1 MKLIPI
7 PLISVVTLLFCRLQ
21 TETKNIPDEQETTK
35 QMNDWMR
42 ATQAFIC
49 SIPLLI
55 SLIVPQLSYCQSTR
69 LWTQTD
75 RQYLINNLERTKA
88 EILKETKQLSVQQ
101 WSFKQDSTKWSIGQV
116 LEHLGLYERIFAQEA
131 DIMLS
136 TQPEPQLDRL
146 SKPDSSYL
154 AWMNDPS
161 PHKAEWNAEPL
172 GLMKGADNLTFF
184 LFGRNRIIDFV
195 RNTTY
200 DLKSH
205 FTFRWGEERRRSI
218 HALMVVHFGH
228 TDRHLRQI
236 RRIKEQ
242 PDFPKQ

>member
-1 MKLIPI
+1 MK
-7 PLISVVTLLFCRLQ
+7 
-21 TETKNIPDEQETTK
+21 
-35 QMNDWMR
+35 
-42 ATQAFIC
+42 AFIV
-49 SIPLLI
+49 SIPLLLR
-55 SLIVPQLSYCQSTR
+55 LIIPQLSYCQDTR
-69 LWTQTD
+69 LWTEKD
-75 RQYLINNLERTKA
+75 RQYLVDNLERTKLD
-88 EILKETKQLSVQQ
+88 IIKETKSLSLQQ

-136 TQPEPQLDRL
+136 TKPEPQLDSL
-146 SKPDSSYL
+146 SKPDSAYL
-154 AWMNDPS
+154 AWMSDPS

-172 GLMKGADNLTFF
+172 GLIKGADNLTFF
-184 LFGRNRIIDFV
+184 LYGRDRIINFV
-195 RNTTY
+195 RHSSY

-236 RRIKEQ
+236 RRIKDQ
-242 PDFPKQ
+242 PAFPKK

>member
-1 MKLIPI
+1 
-7 PLISVVTLLFCRLQ
+7 
-21 TETKNIPDEQETTK
+21 
-35 QMNDWMR
+35 MR
-42 ATQAFIC
+42 AVIC
-49 SIPLLI
+49 SIPLLV
-55 SLIVPQLSYCQSTR
+55 SLILPQLSYGQSNQ

-75 RQYLINNLERTKA
+75 RQYLVANLERTKLD
-88 EILKETKQLSVQQ
+88 ILQETKQLSLPQ
-101 WSFKQDSTKWSIGQV
+101 WSFKQDSTKWSIAQV

-136 TQPEPQLDRL
+136 TKADPRL
-146 SKPDSSYL
+146 NSFSKPDSAYL

-172 GLMKGADNLTFF
+172 GLMSGVDNLTFF

-195 RNTTY
+195 GKTTY
-200 DLKSH
+200 DLKAH

-218 HALMVVHFGH
+218 HGLMVVHIGH

-236 RRIKEQ
+236 RRIKEH
-242 PDFPKQ
+242 PAFPKP